1 MKKIG
6 FLLLS
11 AVLLFSSCTKSIRGS
26 GSTITE
32 TRNITAAITSVQL
45 EGSAEVEILQG
56 NVQAVTVSG
65 YENLVPIFVTQV
77 TNGNLVLRFEDPYY
91 NVRRNNIKVTIVVPD
106 LLSVRSNGSG
116 QINISNF
123 LNKTTFQASINGSGN
138 ITVNNSSFNKMVL
151 DINGSGNIK
160 AYGCTAGDTE
170 AEIHGSGNIE
180 ITCTHKISAHIYGSG
195 NIDYW
200 GNPIATNVQISGSGR
215 VRKR

>member
-1 MKKIG
+1 MKKMG

-11 AVLLFSSCTKSIRGS
+11 AMLLFSSCTKSIRGT

-32 TRNITAAITSVQL
+32 TRNVAAFSSVQL
-45 EGSAEVEILQG
+45 EGGAEVEIMQG

-65 YENLVPIFVTQV
+65 YENLVPIFLTQV

-91 NVRRNNIKVTIVVPD
+91 NVRRNNIKVTIAVPD
-106 LLSVRSNGSG
+106 LLAVRSNGSG

-123 LNKTTFQASINGSGN
+123 LNKNTFSASINGSGN
-138 ITVNNSSFNKMVL
+138 ITVNNSSYNKMVL
-151 DINGSGNIK
+151 DINGLGNIK
-160 AYGCTAGDTE
+160 AYGCTADDTE

-180 ITCTHKISAHIYGSG
+180 ITCVNKIKAHIYGSG
-195 NIDYW
+195 NIDYR
-200 GNPIATNVQISGSGR
+200 GNPVATDVQISGSGR

>member
-1 MKKIG
+1 MKKIC

-11 AVLLFSSCTKSIRGS
+11 ASLLLSACTKSIRGS

-32 TRNITAAITSVQL
+32 TRNIAAISSVQL
-45 EGSAEVEILQG
+45 EGSAEVEIIQG

-77 TNGNLVLRFEDPYY
+77 NNGNLVLRFEDPYY
-91 NVRRNNIKVTIVVPD
+91 NVRRNNIKVTLVVPD
-106 LLSVRSNGSG
+106 LVALRSNGSG
-116 QINISNF
+116 QISVSNF
-123 LNKTTFQASINGSGN
+123 LNKTSFNASVNGSGN

-151 DINGSGNIK
+151 DVNGSGNIR
-160 AYGCTAGDTE
+160 AYGCTAGDME

-180 ITCTHKISAHIYGSG
+180 ITCLNRISARIYGSG
-195 NIDYW
+195 NIDYR
-200 GNPIATNVQISGSGR
+200 GNPVATDVQISGSGR

>member
-6 FLLLS
+6 FFLLS
-11 AVLLFSSCTKSIRGS
+11 ASLLFSACTKSIRGS

-32 TRNITAAITSVQL
+32 TRNIAAITSVQL
-45 EGSAEVEILQG
+45 EGSAEVEIMQG
-56 NVQAVTVSG
+56 NVQSVTVSG

-91 NVRRNNIKVTIVVPD
+91 NVRRNNIKVAIVVPD
-106 LLSVRSNGSG
+106 LLAVRSNGSG
-116 QINISNF
+116 QISISNF
-123 LNKTTFQASINGSGN
+123 LNKINLAASINGSGN
-138 ITVNNSSFNKMVL
+138 IMVNNSSFNKMVL
-151 DINGSGNIK
+151 DVNGSGNIK

-180 ITCTHKISAHIYGSG
+180 ITCINKISAHIYGSG

-200 GNPIATNVQISGSGR
+200 GNPVATDIQISGSGR

>member
-1 MKKIG
+1 MKKTGI
-6 FLLLS
+6 LLLS
-11 AVLLFSSCTKSIRGS
+11 AVLLFSACTKSIRGT

-32 TRNITAAITSVQL
+32 TRNIASVNSVQL
-45 EGSAEVEILQG
+45 EGSAEIEIMQG

-65 YENLVPIFVTQV
+65 YENLVPIFLTQV

-106 LLSVRSNGSG
+106 LLAVRSNGSG

-123 LNKTTFQASINGSGN
+123 LNKNTFSASINGSGN
-138 ITVNNSSFNKMVL
+138 ITVNNSSYNKMVL

-160 AYGCTAGDTE
+160 AYGCAAGDTE

-180 ITCTHKISAHIYGSG
+180 ITCVNKISAHIYGSG

-200 GNPIATNVQISGSGR
+200 GNPVATDVQISGSGR

>member
-6 FLLLS
+6 FFLLS
-11 AVLLFSSCTKSIRGS
+11 ASLLFSACTKSIRGS

-32 TRNITAAITSVQL
+32 ARNIAAITSVQL
-45 EGSAEVEILQG
+45 EGSAEVEIMQG
-56 NVQAVTVSG
+56 NVQSVTVSG

-77 TNGNLVLRFEDPYY
+77 NNGNLLLRFEDPYY

-106 LLSVRSNGSG
+106 IQAVRSNGSG
-116 QINISNF
+116 QISISNF
-123 LNKTTFQASINGSGN
+123 LNKTIFNASINGSGN
-138 ITVNNSSFNKMVL
+138 INMNNSSFIKMIL
-151 DINGSGNIK
+151 DVNGSGNIK
-160 AYGCTAGDTE
+160 AYGCTAADTE

-180 ITCTHKISAHIYGSG
+180 ITCTNKISAHIYGSG

-200 GNPIATNVQISGSGR
+200 GNPVATDVQISGSGR

>member
-6 FLLLS
+6 FFLLS
-11 AVLLFSSCTKSIRGS
+11 ASLLFSACTKSIRGS

-32 TRNITAAITSVQL
+32 TRNIAAITSVQL
-45 EGSAEVEILQG
+45 EGSAEVEIMQG
-56 NVQAVTVSG
+56 NVQSVTVSG

-77 TNGNLVLRFEDPYY
+77 NNGNLLLRFEDPYY

-106 LLSVRSNGSG
+106 IQAVRSNGSG
-116 QINISNF
+116 QISISNF
-123 LNKTTFQASINGSGN
+123 LNKTIFNASINGSGN
-138 ITVNNSSFNKMVL
+138 INMNNSSFIKMIL
-151 DINGSGNIK
+151 DVNGSGNIK
-160 AYGCTAGDTE
+160 AYGCTAADTE

-180 ITCTHKISAHIYGSG
+180 ITCTNKISAHIYGSG

-200 GNPIATNVQISGSGR
+200 GNPVATDVQISGSGR

>member
-6 FLLLS
+6 LLL
-11 AVLLFSSCTKSIRGS
+11 LLIILVFSSCTKSIRGS

-32 TRNITAAITSVQL
+32 TRNIAAVTSVQL
-45 EGSAEVEILQG
+45 EGSAEVIIMQG
-56 NVQAVTVSG
+56 NVQTITVSG

-77 TNGNLVLRFEDPYY
+77 NNGNLVLRFEDPYY

-106 LLSVRSNGSG
+106 LLAVRSNGSG
-116 QINISNF
+116 QISVSNF
-123 LNKTTFQASINGSGN
+123 LNKNSFNGSINGSGN
-138 ITVNNSSFNKMVL
+138 ITMTNSSFHKMVL

-180 ITCTHKISAHIYGSG
+180 ITCTNKIIAHIYGSG

-200 GNPIATNVQISGSGR
+200 GNPVATDVQISGSGR

>member
-11 AVLLFSSCTKSIRGS
+11 AILLFSACTKSIRGT

-32 TRNITAAITSVQL
+32 TRNIAAITSVQL
-45 EGSAEVEILQG
+45 EGGAEVEIMQG

-65 YENLVPIFVTQV
+65 YENLVPIFLTQV

-106 LLSVRSNGSG
+106 LLAVRSNGSG
-116 QINISNF
+116 QISLSNF
-123 LNKTTFQASINGSGN
+123 LNKNTFSASINGSGN
-138 ITVNNSSFNKMVL
+138 ITVNNSSYNKMVL

-180 ITCTHKISAHIYGSG
+180 ITCVNKISAHIYGSG

-200 GNPIATNVQISGSGR
+200 GNPVATEVQISGSGR

>member
-1 MKKIG
+1 MKKIC

-11 AVLLFSSCTKSIRGS
+11 ASLLFSACTKSIRGG

-32 TRNITAAITSVQL
+32 TRNIPAITSVQL
-45 EGSAEVEILQG
+45 EGSAEVEIMQG
-56 NVQAVTVSG
+56 NVQTVTVSG
-65 YENLVPIFVTQV
+65 YENLVPIFITQV
-77 TNGNLVLRFEDPYY
+77 NNGNLVLRFEDPYY

-106 LLSVRSNGSG
+106 LLAVRSNGSG
-116 QINISNF
+116 QISISNF
-123 LNKTTFQASINGSGN
+123 LNKINFNASINGSGN
-138 ITVNNSSFNKMVL
+138 ITVNNSSFSKMVL
-151 DINGSGNIK
+151 DVNGSGNIK

-180 ITCTHKISAHIYGSG
+180 ITCINKITAHIYGSG

-200 GNPIATNVQISGSGR
+200 GNPVATDVQISGSGR